1 MKAENQLLCCHDH
14 TGPLD
19 DRIVMITRCD
29 VVVLLYSI
37 YLGRQQHLQPIS
49 LHSRVACFPMR
60 SEGLDHFILLLK
72 ATPEEREPGMPQD
85 TDQLRISAHKDDTQ
99 RQLTVESGDS

>member
-1 MKAENQLLCCHDH
+1 MW
-14 TGPLD
+14 
-19 DRIVMITRCD
+19 
-29 VVVLLYSI
+29 
-37 YLGRQQHLQPIS
+37 
-49 LHSRVACFPMR
+49 

-99 RQLTVESGDS
+99 RQLTVEGGDS